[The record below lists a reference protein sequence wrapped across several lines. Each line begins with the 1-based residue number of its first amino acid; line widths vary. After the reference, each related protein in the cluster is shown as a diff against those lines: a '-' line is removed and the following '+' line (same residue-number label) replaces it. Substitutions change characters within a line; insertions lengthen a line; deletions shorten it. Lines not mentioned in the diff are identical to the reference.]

1 MSDVTLF
8 SNNNLPD
15 YLQEVELDDLT
26 KNLAG
31 NTATRRISIRGGVFR
46 MMVNGEELAKN
57 TNRAMNVV
65 IVNGAPHVSRSLY
78 LSEYNPKTVS
88 APDCWS
94 NDGIKP
100 DASIEDPQHTTC
112 EGCPQNIQGSG
123 KGVSRACKF
132 QQRLAVVLAD
142 DIKGDVYQLTVPSKS
157 LFGRGESS
165 DKMPFQQYAKYVGS
179 QGKNINTLVTEMRM
193 DDDSDTPK
201 LVFKPVRFL
210 NRDEWEIAKEKG
222 ASPAAKSAV
231 VQTPAQLD
239 GVKAKKALSPKEEVD
254 EVEEVEEEVIVSEPV
269 KRTSKKTAE
278 PAPKKD
284 FVDVLNEWSTDDE

>member
-78 LSEYNPKTVS
+78 LSEYNPKTVA

-100 DASIEDPQHTTC
+100 DASIEDPQHPTC
-112 EGCPQNIQGSG
+112 EGVPTEHSRFRERC
-123 KGVSRACKF
+123 VSR
-132 QQRLAVVLAD
+132 L
-142 DIKGDVYQLTVPSKS
+142 
-157 LFGRGESS
+157 
-165 DKMPFQQYAKYVGS
+165 
-179 QGKNINTLVTEMRM
+179 
-193 DDDSDTPK
+193 
-201 LVFKPVRFL
+201 
-210 NRDEWEIAKEKG
+210 
-222 ASPAAKSAV
+222 
-231 VQTPAQLD
+231 
-239 GVKAKKALSPKEEVD
+239 
-254 EVEEVEEEVIVSEPV
+254 
-269 KRTSKKTAE
+269 
-278 PAPKKD
+278 
-284 FVDVLNEWSTDDE
+284 